1 MKLYTSDTE
10 QPQLSNEHEVF
21 LLGAPFSCYKYG
33 DTWDEGNGLVNG
45 VTNSLQKPIFR
56 EDVGKWTLKAITEPE
71 FGFSATPMN
80 LIKASIEAI
89 EEGGRTY
96 LELILLERM
105 AGMSEEHLALSVA
118 DYCDQVLT
126 APFFDSVDV

>member
-21 LLGAPFSCYKYG
+21 LLGAPFSCYKFG
-33 DTWDEGNGLVNG
+33 DTWDEENGLVNG

-56 EDVGKWTLKAITEPE
+56 DGLGKWTLISLAE
-71 FGFSATPMN
+71 FGFTTTPMSQ
-80 LIKASIEAI
+80 IKSDIEAI
-89 EEGGRTY
+89 EEGNRTD

-105 AGMSEEHLALSVA
+105 AGISEEYLVLSVA

-126 APFFDSVDV
+126 APFFNSVNV

>member
-10 QPQLSNEHEVF
+10 QYPLDNEHEVF
-21 LLGAPFSCYKYG
+21 LLGAPFSCYKFG
-33 DTWDEGNGLVNG
+33 DTWDEGTATVNG

-56 EDVGKWTLKAITEPE
+56 DGLGKWTLISLAE
-71 FGFSATPMN
+71 FGFTTTPMIE
-80 LIKASIEAI
+80 IKSDIEAI
-89 EEGGRTY
+89 EEGGRTD

-105 AGMSEEHLALSVA
+105 AELSEEHLALSVA